1 MASPQ
6 IKIFTSLAAVAII
19 YAFLC
24 NIRISRKARELAN
37 RLQKERPELWSSL
50 NPFTRNYNGGHPG
63 LKLLYRQKV
72 VDLPGFDEAYE
83 KLHAIERKLLW
94 GIAIGA
100 ACIGAVIIGTRYW
113 GWHW

>member
-6 IKIFTSLAAVAII
+6 IKIFISLSAVAGI

-24 NIRISRKARELAN
+24 NIRMSRKARELAN
-37 RLQKERPELWSSL
+37 WLQQERPDLWSSV
-50 NPFTRNYNGGHPG
+50 NPFSRNYNGGQPG
-63 LKLLYRQKV
+63 LKILYRKKL

-83 KLHAIERKLLW
+83 QLHSMERKLLW
-94 GIAIGA
+94 GIAIGSVS
-100 ACIGAVIIGTRYW
+100 IGVVIVGIRYW